1 LSQGGGPPKP
11 LVALP
16 DSNQRF
22 TAFHPSG
29 QWFAY
34 ASSELGRGTTN
45 FHIFVQPF
53 PATGAKFQASTS
65 SPNGSDP
72 LWSPD
77 GKRLFYVVRGPAN
90 EVVAVDIDPSIPFV
104 GKPSPVRGLRV
115 QSGGPGRG
123 YDIMPDGTFVTV
135 LPPDSAGRPAEQINI
150 VLNWFEELKRLVP
163 TR

>member
-77 GKRLFYVVRGPAN
+77 GKRLFYVVRPAN
-90 EVVAVDIDPSIPFV
+90 EVVAVDIDPTSGFV
-104 GKPSPVRGLRV
+104 GTPSPVRGLRV